1 MKKIFKNML
10 PYWKSIILIVAV
22 LVIQAYCDL
31 ALPTYTADI
40 IDVGI
45 QNKGIEHILPQ
56 EMTSEEYE
64 NAQLFMTK
72 EEKQTWA
79 SSYEATQHKT
89 YERSVTDK
97 DTLDEL
103 DSEFAIPL
111 ILNYQMSQME
121 EDQFKEMLAE
131 QTGQDV
137 SVYEQMSLE
146 QIGQMLGTELSVS
159 EKEVEQ
165 DDGSTQIVNCVDVR
179 PIFAAMEASGQMDE
193 SAVLSM
199 HESMEDMVETMG
211 DSMLLLPE
219 QRMQQP
225 VMRMQDWIWHKFRPH
240 ICGRK
245 DCRWQAWPQ
254 S

>member
-1 MKKIFKNML
+1 M
-10 PYWKSIILIVAV
+10 IVAV

-31 ALPTYTADI
+31 ALPAYTADI

-56 EMTSEEYE
+56 EMTSEAEYE

-72 EEKQTWA
+72 EEKTLWA

-89 YERSVTDK
+89 YECSVTDD

-121 EDQFKEMLAE
+121 EDQFKKMLAE

-137 SVYEQMSLE
+137 SVYEQMNLE
-146 QIGQMLGTELSVS
+146 QIGQMLGMELDIS

-165 DDGSTQIVNCVDVR
+165 DDGSTQTVNCVDVR
-179 PIFAAMEASGQMDE
+179 PIFEAMAASGQMDE
-193 SAVLSM
+193 SAVFV
-199 HESMEDMVETMG
+199 H
-211 DSMLLLPE
+211 
-219 QRMQQP
+219 
-225 VMRMQDWIWHKFRPH
+225 
-240 ICGRK
+240 
-245 DCRWQAWPQ
+245 A
-254 S
+254 

>member
-10 PYWKSIILIVAV
+10 PYWKSIILIVVV

-72 EEKQTWA
+72 EEKTLWA

-89 YERSVTDK
+89 YECSVTDK

-121 EDQFKEMLAE
+121 EDQFKEMLAT
-131 QTGQDV
+131 QNGQDV
-137 SVYEQMSLE
+137 SAQLSLPMSAFQWSGHSHSE
-146 QIGQMLGTELSVS
+146 SKVHQITSDLCRHPLPSAPGN
-159 EKEVEQ
+159 
-165 DDGSTQIVNCVDVR
+165 IPVR
-179 PIFAAMEASGQMDE
+179 HT
-193 SAVLSM
+193 V
-199 HESMEDMVETMG
+199 
-211 DSMLLLPE
+211 
-219 QRMQQP
+219 
-225 VMRMQDWIWHKFRPH
+225 
-240 ICGRK
+240 
-245 DCRWQAWPQ
+245 
-254 S
+254 